1 MCFKGYWS
9 LFTPDFVTFYILYFS
24 GFPIKMSH
32 GLLWCDKKI
41 AHWEGRWLEL
51 HFWSWYL
58 TSYVT
63 LRRHDFFIIRV
74 LVRLIGALDWER
86 SSEVPSS
93 CCSGMVFVF
102 NMFTFRSKS
111 KDKYLHLKGFKILKI
126 LISTKRMFK
135 IL

>member
-1 MCFKGYWS
+1 M
-9 LFTPDFVTFYILYFS
+9 
-24 GFPIKMSH
+24 
-32 GLLWCDKKI
+32 
-41 AHWEGRWLEL
+41 
-51 HFWSWYL
+51 
-58 TSYVT
+58 T
-63 LRRHDFFIIRV
+63 LRRHDFFIIHV
-74 LVRLIGALDWER
+74 VVRLIGALDWAR

-111 KDKYLHLKGFKILKI
+111 KDKDLHLKGFKILKI